1 MNRSWGAAA
10 LLCWLSSGLGSAWG
24 AEIVVTTSILA
35 DGVHNI
41 VGRRLQVVALM
52 GAGVDPH
59 LYKPTVRDVRRLEQA
74 RVIIANGLKLEG
86 KMEQALR
93 RMARRTPVI
102 FAAELIPPQKLRQ
115 VAPGEY
121 DPHVW
126 LDPQLWAEVLRRLA
140 DTLGQLFPLWREEF
154 QARAQHYAMQLQELD
169 GWIQQQLERIPRP
182 QRTLITVHEA
192 FGYFGRRYGVRTL
205 ALQGVSSA
213 GEFGLARVL
222 QLAELVHTRA
232 LATLFAESSTPVRA
246 LEGVA
251 MAVRWRGGRVRIAGP
266 LYTDALG
273 KPGSPEGSYLGMMR
287 MNVERIVHGLLPQP

>member
-1 MNRSWGAAA
+1 MSRGCGVAA
-10 LLCWLSSGLGSAWG
+10 LLCWLGSGLSAAWG
-24 AEIVVTTSILA
+24 AEVVATTSILA

-41 VGRRLQVVALM
+41 VGQRLQVVALM

-154 QARAQHYAMQLQELD
+154 QARAQHYAAQLQELD
-169 GWIQQQLERIPRP
+169 GWIRQQLERIPPP

-213 GEFGLARVL
+213 SEFGLARVL
-222 QLAELVHTRA
+222 HLAELIHTQA

-246 LEGVA
+246 LEVVA
-251 MAVRWRGGRVRIAGP
+251 TAVRWRGGRVRIAGP